1 MIAAAAFAFIT
12 GHKVAGMHDHFSGK
26 DLRIAAER
34 RGNQLQGYD
43 GDRGAGFGGQLPD
56 LFDAGAQSFVSLEID
71 GAKAQGFDHA
81 SATAYTA
88 QVEDRRVQVFDY
100 GENAW
105 FTFDMVVAGPAKR

>member
-1 MIAAAAFAFIT
+1 
-12 GHKVAGMHDHFSGK
+12 MHDHFSGK
-26 DLRIAAER
+26 DLRIAAEC